1 MTIQADA
8 SIGLKQETTYGTA
21 VVVDRFLEFTSES
34 LDFDRDYYQGG
45 QGLRPGRRA
54 ARSGR
59 RVLSRDGGKGDIEL
73 EVPSRGL
80 GTFLQAIFGVGTSTL
95 VSAGLYQQLFTPDA
109 QRLPPVVHDPGGRAA
124 SRRQHRRH
132 ADLPR
137 IRVRVGRVLRVEQRR
152 AQAEDDVA
160 VQGGADGRRLRG
172 SDLPPHPPID
182 LFSFVGAQLTVGGT
196 VTVPTTTAL
205 ATGGTTVADVRD
217 FSLTY
222 DNKLDDNKG
231 NLGGSGKRTR
241 QSAVQLAEIK
251 GKLTAEY
258 DSTTFRDAL
267 ASNTA
272 LALVATFTAS
282 AAADI
287 VTGKKP
293 VLQIV
298 CPDVRF
304 NGELAKVSGTDVI
317 TQSMDFTAYDNLVA
331 AEPIY
336 VAVQTADTAL

>member
-8 SIGLKQETTYGTA
+8 SLGLKAEATYGVP

-34 LDFDRDYYQGG
+34 LDFDRDYYQGV
-45 QGLRPGRRA
+45 GLRPGQRA
-54 ARSGR
+54 ARSPR

-73 EVPSRGL
+73 EVPSKGL
-80 GTFLQAIFGVGTSTL
+80 GTFLQAIFGAASSTM
-95 VSAGLYQQLFTPDA
+95 VSGALYQQLFTPTHNDYLPSFTI
-109 QRLPPVVHDPGGRAA
+109 QEGVPRLGANAVDTQTFPGSECESAEF
-124 SRRQHRRH
+124 SISN
-132 ADLPR
+132 AD
-137 IRVRVGRVLRVEQRR
+137 VLKLKTSWRTREVLT
-152 AQAEDDVA
+152 DVA
-160 VQGGADGRRLRG
+160 YAT
-172 SDLPPHPPID
+172 PTYPTPID
-182 LFSFVGAQLTVGGT
+182 LFSFVGAQLIVGGS
-196 VTVPTTTAL
+196 VTIPTATTL
-205 ATGGTTVADVRD
+205 AAGGTSVANVRD

-231 NLGGSGKRTR
+231 NLGGAGKRTR

-267 ASNTA
+267 AQNLP

-287 VTGKKP
+287 TAGNKP
-293 VLQIV
+293 TLQIV
-298 CPDVRF
+298 CPDIRF
-304 NGELAKVSGTDVI
+304 NGELVKVNGTDVG
-317 TQSMDFTAYDNLVA
+317 TQSMDFTAYSNLVA

-336 VAVQTADTAL
+336 VAVRTADTAL